1 MKSLNKTTDVAKFLS
16 FGNLT
21 QPFLDN
27 DFVLNKVMSDYN
39 FKLKSKGEANK
50 LESLYLWINK
60 NVSYSKDKQFRAE
73 HKFQRTAK
81 EIWESKQATGCTDY
95 CILFATFARQIGIPT
110 TFLHTAEKNWLAR
123 LKNNEGIEPHSGH
136 AFCECFYEG
145 EWVLVDPTC
154 KRHQAD
160 YDAKFICLEHN
171 VNGYNEFI
179 PYLRDLDLT
188 VKQSIKEYNK
198 LMDKLCLKLNC
209 DF

>member
-1 MKSLNKTTDVAKFLS
+1 MEKLNTTSDTIKYLN

-21 QPFLDN
+21 QPFMDN
-27 DFVLNKVMSDYN
+27 NFVLNKVLIDHN
-39 FKLKSKGEANK
+39 LKLKTNPNHNL
-50 LESLYLWINK
+50 LESLCLWINK
-60 NVSYSKDKQFRAE
+60 NVKHSDDPTFCNTY
-73 HKFQRTAK
+73 KFQRTAE
-81 EIWESKQATGCTDY
+81 EIWNSGLATGCTDY
-95 CILFATFARQIGIPT
+95 CLLFATFARQIEIPT

-154 KRHQAD
+154 KRHQSK
-160 YDAKFICLEHN
+160 YDAKFIHLEHN